1 MHKVIV
7 VIFLLVI
14 SLSSS
19 SCFYYK
25 SMPKDWKSQIS
36 NTENVAMFNG
46 SYKLSDDN
54 ESLSDEYEYN
64 DLRYFQ
70 NTVIYG
76 LQLVYIPGLTSVNIC
91 ATNNEVHVSLFSGKD
106 MVHDSY
112 FEKGSFDFKNGI
124 LTLDLK
130 NQFVGG
136 GLCMGYFAPSIT
148 MYKTTKDEV
157 IVRQKET
164 AVVAIIVVP
173 AITGQ
178 NYWFKLKRIE

>member
-1 MHKVIV
+1 MFGKSYSLLLRKRGTSLCIKVIV

-25 SMPKDWKSQIS
+25 SMPKDWKSQTS
-36 NTENVAMFNG
+36 NAENVAMFNG

-112 FEKGSFDFKNGI
+112 FKKGSFDFKNGI

-136 GLCMGYFAPSIT
+136 GLWAWKKANNGRRPQGFS
-148 MYKTTKDEV
+148 V
-157 IVRQKET
+157 
-164 AVVAIIVVP
+164 
-173 AITGQ
+173 
-178 NYWFKLKRIE
+178 